1 MYKLEFE
8 DEHYTM
14 HLKGLYASRSL
25 AWQAMLK
32 DLDFHG
38 IKPYYYRGW
47 FVDKE
52 NKVECVDY
60 GSHSCFYY
68 ITKED

>member
-1 MYKLEFE
+1 MYKLELK
-8 DEHYTM
+8 DEYSTTHS
-14 HLKGLYASRSL
+14 KGYYASHAL

-38 IKPYYYRGW
+38 VKPYYYRTW
-47 FVDKE
+47 FIDKE

-60 GSHSCFYY
+60 GSHSRFYY

>member
-1 MYKLEFE
+1 MYKLEFKNE
-8 DEHYTM
+8 YDTKHS
-14 HLKGLYASRSL
+14 KGLYASRSL

-38 IKPYYYRGW
+38 IKPYYYRTW
-47 FVDKE
+47 FIDKE

-60 GSHSCFYY
+60 GSHFRFYY